1 MWSAGMTYVY
11 VFDAPG
17 FTSVKMESP
26 GVWPEMCSPCVCRF
40 VVLGVRNVFIATSSA
55 FATSASVFT
64 SVTASVSPATYS
76 PTKPSGAS
84 TVLRAGRRG
93 WAEFRQNC
101 LAILKLVTVLTSC
114 LVAFANVYAIARAR
128 SPRLALVD
136 DVRLGCAS
144 AFALLVVCVEGESR
158 VVLREL
164 ALLERSFLAKGLL
177 LAYIGVT
184 TWDED
189 AGLVELGNIAAML
202 CWACGGAY
210 ALLGACCCGGA
221 AAGAPKGEVYEAMM
235 FVVRQRR
242 KNHKASWKKYGRPL
256 DLIYQSPISSVPL
269 GPDPATIGQ

>member
-1 MWSAGMTYVY
+1 MAERTPSETPSWARDDE
-11 VFDAPG
+11 DAAAP
-17 FTSVKMESP
+17 
-26 GVWPEMCSPCVCRF
+26 
-40 VVLGVRNVFIATSSA
+40 
-55 FATSASVFT
+55 
-64 SVTASVSPATYS
+64 
-76 PTKPSGAS
+76 KPSGAS

-189 AGLVELGNIAAML
+189 RGLVELGNIAAML
-202 CWACGGAY
+202 CWACGGVY
-210 ALLGACCCGGA
+210 ALLAMCCCGSA
-221 AAGAPKGEVYEAMM
+221 AAAGGAPKGEVYEAIPEDDEEQQPLS
-235 FVVRQRR
+235 RG
-242 KNHKASWKKYGRPL
+242 AKKGAR
-256 DLIYQSPISSVPL
+256 S
-269 GPDPATIGQ
+269 